1 MPQENIV
8 FGPLQESSYDELGGS
23 SPLAINVI
31 IDKNGVV
38 YKRPGISTYD
48 VAPSTVID
56 SSGIKG
62 LYTTNDSQLFAVGST
77 NLNRKIYK
85 ISGGSSTDLSQVPNT
100 TLIGTGRPT
109 FTETEVFLIIAG
121 GSDIQKVTLSGN
133 VSSRLLG
140 DPPQATHVAANSS
153 RILANDATIDKTK
166 VRFSGIS
173 QGTLDTSGHE
183 NWSVGTASDGGFF
196 TAEARPDNVVAI
208 YENTNEIFVWG
219 TDNFQVFVPDSSTI
233 FAPAATR
240 EFGTIA
246 PYSII
251 KKDQDFFWLDQHR
264 RFVYSDGRTFKNLEK
279 PIKKKLD
286 SLSSVSDCFGYR
298 VLIGHIDCFVWT
310 FPTAGVTFCYQIDG
324 GWSEWHGWDI
334 NQSNFKPFQVLS
346 HHLRRDGG
354 VNVVGT
360 LDGHIGKISQDSYD
374 DLGEL
379 IVSRVDSGFISH
391 GTSNR
396 KHCKKISITA
406 RRGENSSV
414 PLGRLQWRDD
424 TGVFG
429 NDLFV
434 DFGSTGDYETTKEF
448 YSLGYYRNRQWRW
461 VFSDSVNQSLIRVTE
476 EFSVLEI

>member
-1 MPQENIV
+1 MAQDVIT

-23 SPLAINVI
+23 SPLAINVV
-31 IDKNGVV
+31 IDKNGVI
-38 YKRPGISTYD
+38 YKRPGITNYD
-48 VAPSTVID
+48 VAPSSVID
-56 SSGIKG
+56 SDGITG
-62 LYTTNDSQLFAVGST
+62 LYATNDSQLFAIGGT
-77 NLNRKIYK
+77 ELARRIYK
-85 ISGGSSTDLSQVPNT
+85 LANGNLSHLSLAANT
-100 TLIGTGRPT
+100 TLNGRGRPV
-109 FTETEVFLIIAG
+109 FTETEVFLVVAG
-121 GSDIQKVTLSGN
+121 GSDIQKITISGN
-133 VSSRLLG
+133 VSSRLG
-140 DPPQATHVAANSS
+140 GSPPQATHIAANSS
-153 RILANDATIDKTK
+153 RLLANDTTVDKTK

-173 QGTLDTSGHE
+173 QGTVVTTGHE
-183 NWSVGTASDGGFF
+183 NWSVGTLSDGGFF
-196 TAEARPDNVVAI
+196 TAEARPDNVVAV

-219 TDNFQVFVPDSSTI
+219 TDNFQVFVPDSSAI

-251 KKDQDFFWLDQHR
+251 KKDQDFFWLDQHK

-286 SLSSVSDCFGYR
+286 SLSVVSDCFGYR

-310 FPTAGVTFCYQIDG
+310 FPTAGVTFAYQVDG

-354 VNVVGT
+354 INVVGT
-360 LDGHIGKISQDSYD
+360 IDGHVGKISQSAYS

-379 IVSRVDSGFISH
+379 IVSRVDSGFINH
-391 GTSNR
+391 GTFNR
-396 KHCKKISITA
+396 KHCKRLTITA
-406 RRGENSSV
+406 RRGENSSAPV
-414 PLGRLQWRDD
+414 GRLQWRDD

-448 YSLGYYRNRQWRW
+448 NSLGYYRNRQWRW
-461 VFSDSVNQSLIRVTE
+461 IFSDSVNQSLIRVTE
-476 EFSVLEI
+476 DYEVLGV